1 MLDALQSLPVWQMAI
16 VVAAAAVMLSMLCIG
31 LIEVLLPAQRRQ
43 RVNEV
48 AGFILAVAGVL
59 YAVPLAL
66 ITAEAWDDFGEV
78 RDAVQR
84 EAEQIARVATLATLL
99 PQPIQGQIVSGLA
112 AYARS
117 VIKDEWPA
125 MARGMTP
132 VAAERHLVSIRDLLE
147 REAQRETVHIRS
159 LDRAIGHVD
168 ELIHARIDRLLT
180 GHQALIAPVWWL
192 VCMGAVITLFF
203 CAIFAVEDSIL
214 HHLLGALVA
223 LTIALIVILL
233 LATDRPFYGRSRVS
247 PEPIQQ
253 VLDDRLGGSTSS
265 PVPVEPEPQG

>member
-1 MLDALQSLPVWQMAI
+1 MLDVLQSLPVWQMAI
-16 VVAAAAVMLSMLCIG
+16 VVAGMTVTLSVLCVG
-31 LIEVLLPAQRRQ
+31 LVEVLLPAQRRQ

-66 ITAEAWDDFGEV
+66 ITAEAWDDFSDA

-84 EAEQIARVATLATLL
+84 EAEQIARAATLATLL
-99 PQPIQGQIVSGLA
+99 PQPIQGQVVSGLA
-112 AYARS
+112 TYARS
-117 VIKDEWPA
+117 VIMDEWPT

-132 VAAERHLVSIRDLLE
+132 FAAEGYLVSIRDLLE
-147 REAQRETVHIRS
+147 REAQRETAPNPR

-168 ELIHARIDRLLT
+168 ELIHARIERLLT

-192 VCMGAVITLFF
+192 VCMGAVLTLFF
-203 CAIFAVEDSIL
+203 CAIFAVEDRTL
-214 HHLLGALVA
+214 HHLLGVLVA
-223 LTIALIVILL
+223 LAIALVVILL
-233 LATDRPFYGRSRVS
+233 LATDRPFYGKSRIS

-253 VLDDRLGGSTSS
+253 VLDRRWGGATLS
-265 PVPVEPEPQG
+265 PVPIEPAPQG